1 MEIQM
6 SLRVSDSLPNH
17 PFWTFSQQLY
27 KKTEVEH
34 ALILL
39 QYQFG
44 LNANVILFFCWFSFN
59 GQGAFSQSKVR
70 ELLLRIR
77 PWHERVVLPL
87 RRLRDRLKP
96 FVDTVDWA
104 KGVRQAILLEELE
117 AEHAEQLMISEF
129 FSYEDHR
136 IKSAP
141 QKAADIFRSLSAYC
155 RMSRVD
161 LDAVGCDAVAAIL
174 SIIFSKIPLAELE
187 KTSRKRLMRRR
198 VRGGTV
204 GTQLWLDI

>member
-6 SLRVSDSLPNH
+6 NLRVSETLPNH
-17 PFWTFSQQLY
+17 PFWTFSLQLY
-27 KKTEVEH
+27 KKKEVEQ
-34 ALILL
+34 ALLLL
-39 QYQFG
+39 QNQFG
-44 LNANVILFFCWFSFN
+44 LNANVILFICWFSFN

-96 FVDTVDWA
+96 YVDKVSWA

-117 AEHAEQLMISEF
+117 AEHAEQLLISEF
-129 FSYEDHR
+129 FTYEDYR

-141 QKAADIFRSLSAYC
+141 QKASDIFRSLSAYC
-155 RMSRVD
+155 RISRVD
-161 LDAVGCDAVAAIL
+161 LDAIGCDAVAAIL
-174 SIIFSKIPLAELE
+174 SVIFSKIPLAELE
-187 KTSRKRLMRRR
+187 KNSRKRLMRRR
-198 VRGGTV
+198 SRGGTV

>member
-1 MEIQM
+1 M
-6 SLRVSDSLPNH
+6 SLRVSDTLPNH

-27 KKTEVEH
+27 KKKEVEQ
-34 ALILL
+34 ALMLL

-59 GQGAFSQSKVR
+59 GQGAFSQAKVR

-96 FVDTVDWA
+96 FVDTLPWA

-117 AEHAEQLMISEF
+117 AEHAEQLLISEF
-129 FSYEDHR
+129 FSYEDYR

-141 QKAADIFRSLSAYC
+141 QKASDIFRSLSAYC
-155 RMSRVD
+155 RMIRID
-161 LDAVGCDAVAAIL
+161 LDAAGCDAIAAIL
-174 SIIFSKIPLAELE
+174 AVIFSKIPSAELE
-187 KTSRKRLMRRR
+187 KISRKRLMRRR
-198 VRGGTV
+198 SRGGTV